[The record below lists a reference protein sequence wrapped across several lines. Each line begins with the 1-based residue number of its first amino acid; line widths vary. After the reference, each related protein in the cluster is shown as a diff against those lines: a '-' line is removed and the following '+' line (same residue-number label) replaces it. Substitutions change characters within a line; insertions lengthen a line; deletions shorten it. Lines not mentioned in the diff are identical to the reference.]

1 MSKLTD
7 EQVENFFSSVGLAD
21 EFKSFKKDLDQM
33 CNQKKK
39 SNADMYPYDYDSM
52 VWNGEKMYSKSEIE
66 YGKRM
71 RKAFDVNAKGFKAK

>member
-1 MSKLTD
+1 MSK
-7 EQVENFFSSVGLAD
+7 N
-21 EFKSFKKDLDQM
+21 
-33 CNQKKK
+33 KKK